1 LEYELKKLKEKKA
14 SEMSRIKTK
23 HEVQVKEPVQE
34 TKVIQEQF
42 SRPAVLLPATRLSIG
57 VCDETITEESENDYR
72 GCQDH
77 TMSGT
82 PCIQWDSVTA
92 TMEGGK
98 VWLKNFIRGHNY
110 CRNHPFFPQSSI
122 YCYTSPTEYE
132 LCRPKGDGGFVGGDD
147 GSHAAASAFGFTALV
162 LLLTTA

>member
-14 SEMSRIKTK
+14 PEMSRKKTK

-34 TKVIQEQF
+34 IQEQS
-42 SRPAVLLPATRLSIG
+42 SRPAVTLPATRLSNG
-57 VCDETITEESENDYR
+57 ACDETMTKESGLDYR

-82 PCIQWDSVTA
+82 PCMQWDSVTA
-92 TMEGGK
+92 KHLGVIEPK
-98 VWLKNFIRGHNY
+98 HHIRGHNY
-110 CRNHPFFPQSSI
+110 CRNYAFLLESSI

-147 GSHAAASAFGFTALV
+147 
-162 LLLTTA
+162 